1 MVFQNKIKRTLNSE
15 NDAVTLFWPEIQSG
29 HHRYSRVGHIF
40 YIKNKFILKIKLG
53 KWVPVGAQIALFL
66 QKGKMISKTFGFQ
79 HLNEKISIANYLKA
93 VSKIF
98 TRSDIGEYYDHQN
111 KCLKILLEVFFMS
124 HDNIKS
130 LHKYR
135 RSINK

>member
-1 MVFQNKIKRTLNSE
+1 M
-15 NDAVTLFWPEIQSG
+15 
-29 HHRYSRVGHIF
+29 GHIF

-98 TRSDIGEYYDHQN
+98 I
-111 KCLKILLEVFFMS
+111 KIKS
-124 HDNIKS
+124 DNIIFSFSTDIS
-130 LHKYR
+130 LKYT
-135 RSINK
+135 IMQLH